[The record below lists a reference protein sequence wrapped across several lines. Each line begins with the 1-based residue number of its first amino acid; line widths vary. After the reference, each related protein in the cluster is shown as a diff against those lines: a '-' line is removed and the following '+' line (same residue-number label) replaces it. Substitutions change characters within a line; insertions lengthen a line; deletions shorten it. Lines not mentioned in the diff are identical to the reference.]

1 MAGKQILGLV
11 WAERNPGASGS
22 RARGV
27 PEMRFA
33 PWCVEPSPGSPGGC
47 TEPCPGSAMA
57 QWVLRQ
63 QASRWWGCVSSC

>member
-22 RARGV
+22 RALGV

-33 PWCVEPSPGSPGGC
+33 PWCVEDK
-47 TEPCPGSAMA
+47 
-57 QWVLRQ
+57 
-63 QASRWWGCVSSC
+63 